1 MTTLKVSPA
10 DHLREVVSNT
20 HSDMKVA
27 LKMLRRLR
35 LPSAWRKLQQG
46 YNRLGKALDTGSATT

>member
-1 MTTLKVSPA
+1 MKVSPA
-10 DHLREVVSNT
+10 DQMREVVAHT
-20 HSDMKVA
+20 HTDMTVA

-46 YNRLGKALDTGSATT
+46 YHRLGKALDTGSTTT